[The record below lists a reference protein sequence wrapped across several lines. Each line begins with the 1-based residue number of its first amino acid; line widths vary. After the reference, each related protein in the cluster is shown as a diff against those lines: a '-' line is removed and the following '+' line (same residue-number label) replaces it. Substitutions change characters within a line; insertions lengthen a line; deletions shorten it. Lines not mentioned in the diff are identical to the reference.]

1 MNIKTEKYKDM
12 FYLINF
18 YSPSAWHLLEV
29 QKMYME
35 GREEEVYTYLI
46 ISRLLLLLSRFSH
59 VRLCATS

>member
-18 YSPSAWHLLEV
+18 CSPSAWHLLEV
-29 QKMYME
+29 QKMYMK

-46 ISRLLLLLSRFSH
+46 ISRLGDPNP
-59 VRLCATS
+59 